1 MLESKRN
8 KEKKG
13 VTTNVGVF
21 IKSNVACKCVSWCLV
36 KWWDALTAGL
46 SFALTAKSQVSAQQ
60 VKRNYVG
67 FWMQPSLT
75 WEESQGIMWPIRCWH
90 YLFSQEFL
98 ISVAGIRSNWICL
111 FFHAPKDTTLSGT
124 LWTFWSC
131 ERVYLFHFWNENVI
145 GHKPYLM
152 KYLKYLMWH
161 PQNFNSTCKVL
172 NLPWHI

>member
-1 MLESKRN
+1 
-8 KEKKG
+8 
-13 VTTNVGVF
+13 
-21 IKSNVACKCVSWCLV
+21 
-36 KWWDALTAGL
+36 
-46 SFALTAKSQVSAQQ
+46 
-60 VKRNYVG
+60 
-67 FWMQPSLT
+67 MQPSLT

-98 ISVAGIRSNWICL
+98 ISVAGIRSNWIWL

-161 PQNFNSTCKVL
+161 FDMQSVEPAMTHLTLVPLLVYPSFSEEYGWSVFAATERSILVHGMGSTRGRSRNISMLVS
-172 NLPWHI
+172 